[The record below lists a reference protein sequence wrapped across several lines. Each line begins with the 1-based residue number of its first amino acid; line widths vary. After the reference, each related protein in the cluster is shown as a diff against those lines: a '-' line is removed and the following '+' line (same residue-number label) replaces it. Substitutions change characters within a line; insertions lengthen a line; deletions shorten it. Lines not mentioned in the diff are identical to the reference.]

1 MAFVR
6 TRAFL
11 LAVLA
16 STVLAAGC
24 GNAGSSGSGSTA
36 AQDAVP
42 ADALFYADVNLDRGS
57 DAWKQFAAVG
67 QRFPGWQHLVDQIA
81 NGFNSGGSSTTNV
94 SLDTGP
100 TTTFKDDIE
109 PWLGGSAAVAVTSV
123 DATAGTAGWLVFVA
137 STDDSKAKA
146 ALLKDGATADG
157 SYAGYS
163 LYRSSNGNDEAAV
176 GDGAVLLGADTGT
189 LHDSIDVRDGKA
201 DSLSSNDT
209 FTSAMSKLPSESLV
223 RGYVNTQKL
232 SQLAGFAALGSIGG
246 SGSGGDQVQK
256 LASSLNSLDSL
267 TFAAWATQ
275 DGYHLSLRT
284 TLKPGSDGSLFTGQ
298 TQPSTLTPLVPDD
311 AFAFLAFANY
321 GDYLK
326 QALDSGAP
334 GMAQQLQRFEQQTGL
349 SVDNDLIPLL
359 SGQELFYAAPG
370 VPVRAALLLKP
381 SDPQAAAATM
391 HKIAALVVKS
401 VPNATLQPLAS
412 GDGEQISLSNGLAVT
427 WRLTANGLIAVGNDQ
442 AAGDAPSSPLLSS
455 AAYKDLLSRAGVPSG
470 AAVPLY
476 FNLAGLLKLL
486 PVSTDPN
493 LEHLGSVLAWS
504 SHDGNDYSSDL
515 FVQVK

>member
-1 MAFVR
+1 MALVR
-6 TRAFL
+6 IRLFL
-11 LAVLA
+11 LAALA

-67 QRFPGWQHLVDQIA
+67 QRFPGWQRLVDQIA
-81 NGFNSGGSSTTNV
+81 NGFTSGGSSTTNV
-94 SLDTGP
+94 ALDSGP
-100 TTTFKDDIE
+100 TTTFKGDIE

-123 DATAGTAGWLVFVA
+123 DASAGTAGWLVFVA

-146 ALLKDGATADG
+146 ALLKDGGTADG

-163 LYRSSNGNDEAAV
+163 LYRSSDGTSEAAV
-176 GDGAVLLGADTGT
+176 GDGAVLLGTDTGT

-201 DSLSSNDT
+201 DSLSSNDA

-232 SQLAGFAALGSIGG
+232 SQLVGFAALGGIG
-246 SGSGGDQVQK
+246 SASSSSAQVQK
-256 LASSLNSLDSL
+256 LASSLNALDSL
-267 TFAAWATQ
+267 TFAAWASQ

-284 TLKPGSDGSLFTGQ
+284 TLKPGADGSLFTRQ
-298 TQPSTLTPLVPDD
+298 AQPSTLSPLVPGD

-326 QALDSGAP
+326 QALDGGAP
-334 GMAQQLQRFEQQTGL
+334 GMALRLQRFEQQTGL
-349 SVDNDLIPLL
+349 SVNNDLIPLL
-359 SGQELFYAAPG
+359 SGQELLYAAPG

-381 SDPQAAAATM
+381 DDPQAAAATM
-391 HKIAALVVKS
+391 HKIAALLVKS
-401 VPNATLQPLAS
+401 VPGATLTPLAS
-412 GDGEQISLSNGLAVT
+412 GEGEQISLSNGLAVT

-442 AAGDAPSSPLLSS
+442 AAGDAPSSSLLSS
-455 AAYKDLLSRAGVPSG
+455 AAYKDLLSQAGVPSG

-476 FNLAGLLKLL
+476 VNLPGLLKLL
-486 PVSTDPN
+486 PLSADPN
-493 LEHLGSVLAWS
+493 LQHIGSVLAWS

>member
-24 GNAGSSGSGSTA
+24 GNAGSSGSGSGA

-94 SLDTGP
+94 SLDAGP

-201 DSLSSNDT
+201 DSLSTNDA
-209 FTSAMSKLPSESLV
+209 FTSAMAKLPSESLV

-232 SQLAGFAALGSIGG
+232 SQLVGFAALGGIGSSS
-246 SGSGGDQVQK
+246 SGSAQVQK

-267 TFAAWATQ
+267 TFAAWASQ

-284 TLKPGSDGSLFTGQ
+284 TLKPGADSSLFTGQ
-298 TQPSTLTPLVPDD
+298 AQPSTLAPLVPDD

-334 GMAQQLQRFEQQTGL
+334 GMAQQLQLFEQQTGL
-349 SVDNDLIPLL
+349 SVNNDLIPLL

-381 SDPQAAAATM
+381 DDPQAAAATM
-391 HKIAALVVKS
+391 HKIAALLVKS
-401 VPNATLQPLAS
+401 LPGATLQPLAS

-427 WRLTANGLIAVGNDQ
+427 WRLTASGLIAVGNDQ
-442 AAGDAPSSPLLSS
+442 AAGDAPSSSLLSS

-476 FNLAGLLKLL
+476 FNLSGLLKLL
-486 PVSTDPN
+486 PLSADPN
-493 LEHLGSVLAWS
+493 LQHIGSVLAWS

>member
-1 MAFVR
+1 VALIR

-11 LAVLA
+11 IAVLTSA
-16 STVLAAGC
+16 VLAAGC
-24 GNAGSSGSGSTA
+24 GNAGSSGSGSGA

-57 DAWKQFAAVG
+57 AAWRQFAAVG

-81 NGFNSGGSSTTNV
+81 NGFNGGGSSTTNV

-146 ALLKDGATADG
+146 VRLKDGATADG
-157 SYAGYS
+157 SYDGYS
-163 LYRSSNGNDEAAV
+163 LYRSSNGKDEAAV

-232 SQLAGFAALGSIGG
+232 SQLVEFAALGSL
-246 SGSGGDQVQK
+246 GSGGGGAQVQK
-256 LASSLNSLDSL
+256 LATSLNSLDSL
-267 TFAAWATQ
+267 TFAAWASQ
-275 DGYHLSLRT
+275 DGYRVSVRT
-284 TLKPGSDGSLFTGQ
+284 TLKPGADGSLFTGQ
-298 TQPSTLTPLVPDD
+298 TQPSALAPLVPDD

-334 GMAQQLQRFEQQTGL
+334 GMAQQLQLFEQQTGL

-359 SGQELFYAAPG
+359 SGQELLYAAPG
-370 VPVRAALLLKP
+370 VPVRAALVLKP
-381 SDPQAAAATM
+381 SDPQAAAVTM

-401 VPNATLQPLAS
+401 VPGATLQPLAS
-412 GDGEQISLSNGLAVT
+412 GDDEQIALSNGFAVT
-427 WRLTANGLIAVGNDQ
+427 WRLTADGLIAVGNDQ
-442 AAGDAPSSPLLSS
+442 AAGDAPASPLLSS
-455 AAYKDLLSRAGVPSG
+455 AAYKDLLSRAGGPSG
-470 AAVPLY
+470 AAVPFY
-476 FNLAGLLKLL
+476 FDVPGLLKLL
-486 PVSTDPN
+486 PLSADPN
-493 LEHLGSVLAWS
+493 LEHLGGVLLWS
-504 SHDGNDYSSDL
+504 SHDGDDYSSDL

>member
-24 GNAGSSGSGSTA
+24 GNAGSSGSGSGA

-94 SLDTGP
+94 SLDAGP

-137 STDDSKAKA
+137 SIDDSKAKA

-201 DSLSSNDT
+201 DSLSANDT

-232 SQLAGFAALGSIGG
+232 SQLVGFAALGSIGG
-246 SGSGGDQVQK
+246 SGSGGAQVQK

-267 TFAAWATQ
+267 TFAAWASQ
-275 DGYHLSLRT
+275 DGYHVSLRT

-298 TQPSTLTPLVPDD
+298 TQPSTLAPLVPDD

-359 SGQELFYAAPG
+359 SGQELLYAAPG

-442 AAGDAPSSPLLSS
+442 AAGDAPSSSLLSS
-455 AAYKDLLSRAGVPSG
+455 AAFKDLLSRAGVPSG

-476 FNLAGLLKLL
+476 FDLPGLLKLL

>member
-24 GNAGSSGSGSTA
+24 GNAGSSGSGSGA

-209 FTSAMSKLPSESLV
+209 FTAAMSKLPSESLV

-232 SQLAGFAALGSIGG
+232 SQLVGFAALGSIGG
-246 SGSGGDQVQK
+246 SGSGGAQVQK

-267 TFAAWATQ
+267 TFAAWASQ
-275 DGYHLSLRT
+275 DGYHLSVRT
-284 TLKPGSDGSLFTGQ
+284 TLKPGSDGSLFAGQ
-298 TQPSTLTPLVPDD
+298 TQPSTLAPLVPDD

-334 GMAQQLQRFEQQTGL
+334 GMAQQLQLFERQTGL

-359 SGQELFYAAPG
+359 SGQELLYAAPG

-381 SDPQAAAATM
+381 TDPQAAAATM
-391 HKIAALVVKS
+391 HKIATLVVKS

-442 AAGDAPSSPLLSS
+442 AAGDAPSSSLLSS

-476 FNLAGLLKLL
+476 FNLSGLLKLL